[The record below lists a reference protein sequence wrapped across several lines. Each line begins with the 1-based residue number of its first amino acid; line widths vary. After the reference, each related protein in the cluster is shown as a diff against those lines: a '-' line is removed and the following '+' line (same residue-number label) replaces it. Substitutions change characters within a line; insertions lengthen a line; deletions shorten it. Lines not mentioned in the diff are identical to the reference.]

1 MFSRRVFELMAAGTP
16 IVSTYA
22 KGIEELFD
30 SDAVWLVNSESEA
43 HEAFKTLM
51 TDDQEWRRRS
61 LLGIREVFAK
71 HTYAHRIN
79 EILAITNEVS
89 KVDIDPKVTLLIKD
103 GNENS
108 FEQAYNFLQKQS
120 YKNIYIYI
128 ISNSKAVT
136 KKANINYLKKSE
148 IRSFIESDSS
158 SYFGLLNM
166 DNDYG
171 SDYLQDLINAT
182 RYQPKAIGW
191 SKSLSEDK
199 FAFNHGYIIDGSIW
213 SKLSFIK
220 IIQNKVSSLNDENI
234 FTIDANELSTEDK

>member
-1 MFSRRVFELMAAGTP
+1 
-16 IVSTYA
+16 
-22 KGIEELFD
+22 
-30 SDAVWLVNSESEA
+30 
-43 HEAFKTLM
+43 
-51 TDDQEWRRRS
+51 
-61 LLGIREVFAK
+61 
-71 HTYAHRIN
+71 
-79 EILAITNEVS
+79 
-89 KVDIDPKVTLLIKD
+89 
-103 GNENS
+103 
-108 FEQAYNFLQKQS
+108 
-120 YKNIYIYI
+120 
-128 ISNSKAVT
+128 
-136 KKANINYLKKSE
+136 
-148 IRSFIESDSS
+148 
-158 SYFGLLNM
+158 M